1 MPTLK
6 YVGNAGRY
14 RLTNSDVDV
23 AQGET
28 VTVDEDTAAHLQEH
42 GEFEVA
48 DKTGDETVGQEDEP
62 PDPTGDMSD
71 LEETINGG
79 ECPWCDKYEGDA
91 VGQHAA
97 SAHPDAWD
105 DYKED

>member
-28 VTVDEDTAAHLQEH
+28 VAVDAETAEYLQVH
-42 GEFEVA
+42 GEFEVVEGDGGKITVDDVEQLA
-48 DKTGDETVGQEDEP
+48 DEVIAERL
-62 PDPTGDMSD
+62 SD
-71 LEETINGG
+71 G
-79 ECPWCDKYEGDA
+79 ECPWCDDYRGDA

-97 SAHPDAWD
+97 SAHSDAWD

>member
-28 VTVDEDTAAHLQEH
+28 VTVDEDTAAHLQKH
-42 GEFEVA
+42 GEFEAV
-48 DKTGDETVGQEDEP
+48 DKTKEDSVGQEDGP
-62 PDPTGDMSD
+62 PDSTETTDG
-71 LEETINGG
+71 LEETINAG
-79 ECPWCDKYEGDA
+79 ECPWCDEYEGDA

>member
-28 VTVDEDTAAHLQEH
+28 VTVDEETATHLQEH
-42 GEFEVA
+42 GEFEIVEGDDNTDTTYEGPDVETLA
-48 DKTGDETVGQEDEP
+48 DDVI
-62 PDPTGDMSD
+62 
-71 LEETINGG
+71 EETLDAG
-79 ECPWCDKYEGDA
+79 ECPWCHDYEGDA

-97 SAHPDAWD
+97 SAHPDAWN

>member
-1 MPTLK
+1 MPTLR

-28 VTVDEDTAAHLQEH
+28 VEVDAETAEYLQEH
-42 GEFEVA
+42 GEFEVV
-48 DKTGDETVGQEDEP
+48 DGDGSTDTTYEGRDVEEIGDEVIADTLD
-62 PDPTGDMSD
+62 D
-71 LEETINGG
+71 G
-79 ECPWCDKYEGDA
+79 ECPWCHDYEGDA